1 VKLTIDSKE
10 MIANDGETILEAAK
24 RAGFKIPT
32 LCHHPKLSNYGGCR
46 VCVVE
51 IAGMNRL
58 ITSCTT
64 PVSEGMVVNT
74 DSQRIRETRKT
85 LLELILSDHPNDCM
99 TCDKTGECT
108 LQDLAYEYG
117 VNIKENPYSGAIRQ
131 YPTED
136 KNPFIIRDFSKCILC
151 AKCVRVCDEVRGVGA
166 IDIMKRGFHAKVAVP
181 FDGVL
186 DCEFCGNCVDVCPV
200 GSLTE
205 KLSKGKGRTWETR
218 KVDTICG
225 YCGVGCGITLH
236 IKDNTVIKIT
246 PTEKESVN
254 NGSLC
259 VKGKFAYDFINNK
272 DRLTRPLIK
281 KDGTFVEASW
291 DEAIDYTVK
300 RLKEIKEK
308 YGSDSIGG
316 LSSARC
322 TNEENYLF
330 QKFMRAAIGTNNID
344 HCARY

>member
-1 VKLTIDSKE
+1 MKVTIDNKE
-10 MIANDGETILEAAK
+10 IIANNGETILEAAK
-24 RAGFKIPT
+24 RAGINIPT

-46 VCVVE
+46 VCMVE
-51 IAGMNRL
+51 IKGMNRFVA
-58 ITSCTT
+58 SCTT
-64 PVSEGMVVNT
+64 PVADNIVVETNT
-74 DSQRIRETRKT
+74 TNIRQSRKT
-85 LLELILSDHPNDCM
+85 VLELILSDHPNDCM
-99 TCDKTGECT
+99 TCDKTGDCT

-117 VNIKENPYSGAIRQ
+117 VKENPYIGAMRQ

-136 KNPFIIRDFSKCILC
+136 KNPYIIRDFSKCILC
-151 AKCVRVCDEVRGVGA
+151 AKCTRVCNEIRGVGA
-166 IDIMKRGFHAKVAVP
+166 IDIMKRGFYAKVAMP
-181 FDGVL
+181 FDEVL

-205 KLSKGKGRTWETR
+205 KIAKGKGRTWETR
-218 KVDTICG
+218 KVDTICA

-236 IKDNTVIKIT
+236 IKDNTVIKVT

-259 VKGKFAYDFINNK
+259 VKGKFAYDFINSA
-272 DRLTRPLIK
+272 DRLKKPLIK
-281 KDGTFVEASW
+281 KDGKFVEATW

-308 YGSDSIGG
+308 HGSDSIGG

-322 TNEENYLF
+322 TNEDNYLF
-330 QKFMRAAIGTNNID
+330 QKFMRAGIGTNNVD

>member
-1 VKLTIDSKE
+1 MKIRVNNREVEAIE
-10 MIANDGETILEAAK
+10 GETILEAAM
-24 RAGFKIPT
+24 RAGVKIPT

-51 IAGMNRL
+51 VGGMNRL

-64 PVSEGMVVNT
+64 PVSDGMVVTT
-74 DSQRIRETRKT
+74 DSPKIRETRKT

-99 TCDKTGECT
+99 TCDKTGECA

-117 VNIKENPYSGAIRQ
+117 ANVKENPYDGAMRQ

-166 IDIMKRGFHAKVAVP
+166 IDVMKRGFYAKVAAP

-186 DCEFCGNCVDVCPV
+186 NCEFCGNCVDVCPV

-205 KLSKGKGRTWETR
+205 KLAKGKGRTWETR

-236 IKDNTVIKIT
+236 IKDNTVIKVT

-254 NGSLC
+254 NGALC

-281 KDGTFVEASW
+281 KDDKFVEASW

-308 YGSDSIGG
+308 YGSNSIGG

-322 TNEENYLF
+322 TNEENYIF
-330 QKFMRAAIGTNNID
+330 QKFIRAGIGTNNVD